1 MPYFRF
7 HDHFLNKRKVLLM
20 KKRHNFGLVQIYTG
34 KGKGKTTAS
43 LGLAMRAA
51 GHNFKV
57 AIIHFMKIWDYGEVK
72 SLQKLGIDLF
82 RYGTTELIDPN
93 NPSTIDYDE
102 ANKALRKA
110 EELLEKS
117 DYDILILDEINVA
130 IDFKLIPLKKVVD
143 LLNKKPDSLEL
154 VLTGRNCPQ
163 ELIERADLV
172 SCIDEIKHPY
182 KSGLEARKGI
192 EF

>member
-1 MPYFRF
+1 
-7 HDHFLNKRKVLLM
+7 M
-20 KKRHNFGLVQIYTG
+20 KKKHNLGLVQIYTG
-34 KGKGKTTAS
+34 GGKGKTTAS
-43 LGLAMRAA
+43 LGLAVRAV

-72 SLQKLGIDLF
+72 SLRKLGIDLF
-82 RYGTTELIDPN
+82 RYGTTELIDPK
-93 NPSTIDYDE
+93 NPSPIDYEE
-102 ANKALRKA
+102 ANKALLKA
-110 EELLEKS
+110 EEVIEKS

-130 IDFKLIPLKKVVD
+130 IDFNLIPLKRVID
-143 LLNKKPDSLEL
+143 LIDKKPNNLEL

-172 SCIDEIKHPY
+172 SLINETKHPY
-182 KSGLEARKGI
+182 QKGIEARKGI

>member
-1 MPYFRF
+1 
-7 HDHFLNKRKVLLM
+7 M
-20 KKRHNFGLVQIYTG
+20 KKEGGLGLIQIYTG

-43 LGLAMRAA
+43 LGLAVRAA
-51 GHNFKV
+51 GHNFKI

-72 SLQKLGIDLF
+72 SLKKLGIDLF
-82 RYGTTELIDPN
+82 RYGTTELIDPK
-93 NPSTIDYDE
+93 NPSPIDYEE
-102 ANKALRKA
+102 ADKALLKA
-110 EELLEKS
+110 EKLIEKS

-130 IDFKLIPLKKVVD
+130 VDFSLIPIKRVVD
-143 LLNKKPDSLEL
+143 LLDKKPDNLEL

-172 SCIDEIKHPY
+172 SVIDEIKHPY
-182 KSGLEARKGI
+182 QSGMEARKGI

>member
-1 MPYFRF
+1 
-7 HDHFLNKRKVLLM
+7 M
-20 KKRHNFGLVQIYTG
+20 KKEGGLGLIQIYTG

-43 LGLAMRAA
+43 LGLAIRAA
-51 GHNFKV
+51 GHNFKI

-72 SLQKLGIDLF
+72 SLKKLGIDLF
-82 RYGTTELIDPN
+82 RYGTTELIDPK
-93 NPSTIDYDE
+93 NPSPIDYEE
-102 ANKALRKA
+102 ADKALLKA
-110 EELLEKS
+110 EKLIEKS

-130 IDFKLIPLKKVVD
+130 VDFSLIPIKRVVD
-143 LLNKKPDSLEL
+143 LLDKKPDNLEL

-172 SCIDEIKHPY
+172 SVIDEIKHPY
-182 KSGLEARKGI
+182 QSGMEARKGI